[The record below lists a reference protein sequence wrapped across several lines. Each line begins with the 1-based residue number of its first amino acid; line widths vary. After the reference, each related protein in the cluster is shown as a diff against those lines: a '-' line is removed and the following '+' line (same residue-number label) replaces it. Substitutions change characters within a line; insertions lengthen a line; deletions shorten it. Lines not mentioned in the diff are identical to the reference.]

1 MPTKMPLGSPSGQY
15 LTCKVP
21 NCHTKPFASNYNLQ
35 RHIKNVHN
43 PDAVITM
50 PCGTPIGPR
59 SKDMSNVT
67 RHIKTCGT
75 CQQHELHAESPHGE
89 ASEVDVP
96 PTEDTT
102 VNSALP
108 QETTR

>member
-1 MPTKMPLGSPSGQY
+1 MPTKMPLGSPSGQD

-67 RHIKTCGT
+67 RHIKTCVV
-75 CQQHELHAESPHGE
+75 HA
-89 ASEVDVP
+89 
-96 PTEDTT
+96 
-102 VNSALP
+102 NSTNFTPKALKEKKP
-108 QETTR
+108 LRWMFHLLKILP